1 MVASEIL
8 NEIWEVIEDRA
19 SHPTENS
26 YTSKI
31 LTHRKGIDKALEKVG
46 EECTE
51 FIIAIKN
58 GEKFRISE
66 EAADLIFHLM
76 IALKSA
82 DVQIQSVW
90 DELQSRRQ

>member
-31 LTHRKGIDKALEKVG
+31 LTHRKGKDKALEKVG
-46 EECTE
+46 EESTE

-58 GEKFRISE
+58 GEKSRISE